1 MADGAIALQPATLGL
16 APGNGYGLAY
26 LAVSLEASSGVRLG
40 DDGLP
45 TEILLWRDGRNQ
57 TTKGTFNLTDRA
69 RKLVLDDWTARFGG
83 LVSPSGDPPGA
94 FDYDHDEFN
103 DNLPGYEKIAAGC
116 FDLALE
122 GKDLW
127 LTKCK
132 FTARAAAQI
141 LAKEKRST
149 SGAFYFDPK
158 TGEFTGLLNVA
169 LTNLPATYKQPLLNN
184 AKSQTGLS
192 MVLTPP
198 DGPQDERRVIVQ
210 VPAIVL
216 SGDLSPKDEQ
226 ALRGCIDFLSRGNL
240 ESAGWA
246 LLGEKPTTSD
256 STPTPAVVESVTA
269 APVVA
274 TSQSSETASMGTY
287 SDPNFSATYHSY
299 MLRYMASCDMESMLT
314 AIYMNAELPT
324 MSKAMDLG
332 MYCKALAD
340 NITHCAAAMAECMT
354 DMGDDDSMDEAS
366 LASVMSKTPEA
377 LKPDV
382 DKALAACKAAKCGGL
397 LQKAHKAALAA
408 VGAKVFDKTSIVAL
422 SALPT
427 EVATLRDEAAL
438 AKRVM
443 AKLGVSKLAEVIP
456 TLIDRDHMLEEA
468 KTNALSAQS
477 LAGTDVKVA
486 RATKIKE
493 MLAAKLISPAD
504 AVLAEGRDPADPVAE
519 PKADPYTLAE
529 LDEIERRAKLRLSS
543 TTQSTSVVAAGIVVA
558 PVPPAAPGPA
568 QGAVE
573 PGKSSASNG
582 DDDFAKFK
590 AMNPDI
596 TDDNKLREILRN
608 STETVSQRLGQSS
621 AVTQ

>member
-1 MADGAIALQPATLGL
+1 MADGANALQPATLGL

-45 TEILLWRDGRNQ
+45 VEILLWRDGRNQ

-83 LVSPSGDPPGA
+83 LTSPSGDPPGA

-103 DNLPGYEKIAAGC
+103 DALPGYEKIAAGC
-116 FDLALE
+116 FDLTLD

-127 LTKCK
+127 LTKVK
-132 FTARAAAQI
+132 FTKRAAEQI

-184 AKSQTGLS
+184 AKSQSGLS

-198 DGPQDERRVIVQ
+198 DGPQDERRVVVQ

-216 SGDLSPKDEQ
+216 AGELSPKDEQ
-226 ALRGCIDFLSRGNL
+226 ALRGCIDFLSQGKL

-246 LLGEKPTTSD
+246 LLGEKPATSEP
-256 STPTPAVVESVTA
+256 TPTPTVVDPIPA

-274 TSQSSETASMGTY
+274 PSQSPETASMGTY

-314 AIYMNAELPT
+314 AIYMNAELPA

-332 MYCKALAD
+332 MYCKALAE

-354 DMGDDDSMDEAS
+354 DAGEDDSMDEAS
-366 LASVMSKTPEA
+366 LASLMSKTPEA
-377 LKPDV
+377 LKPEV
-382 DKALAACKAAKCGGL
+382 EKALAACKTAKCGGL

-408 VGAKVFDKTSIVAL
+408 VGAKSFDKTSIAAL
-422 SALPT
+422 AALPT
-427 EVATLRDEAAL
+427 EIATLKDEAGL
-438 AKRVM
+438 TKRVM
-443 AKLGVSKLAEVIP
+443 AKLGVSKPADVIP

-468 KTNALSAQS
+468 KTNAMAAQS

-504 AVLAEGRDPADPVAE
+504 AVLAEGRDPAAPEAE
-519 PKADPYTLAE
+519 PTANPYTLAE
-529 LDEIERRAKLRLSS
+529 LNEIERRAKLRLTS
-543 TTQSTSVVAAGIVVA
+543 TTQSASVVAAGVVVA
-558 PVPPAAPGPA
+558 PVPPAAPSPA
-568 QGAVE
+568 QGPVN
-573 PGKSSASNG
+573 PGQSSGAGN
-582 DDDFAKFK
+582 DQEFALFK
-590 AMNPDI
+590 AMNPEIKDEA
-596 TDDNKLREILRN
+596 KLREIFKT
-608 STETVSQRLGQSS
+608 SVETVSQQSGLIP